1 MYNNYL
7 SAASELTKYEE
18 NASDQ
23 MGDSKDTAHLVGV
36 KGSVH
41 GSNRFEP

>member
-1 MYNNYL
+1 MYYCKYIIMYNNYL

-23 MGDSKDTAHLVGV
+23 MGDSKG
-36 KGSVH
+36 
-41 GSNRFEP
+41 